1 MAETRDWASGLHSI
15 GEGSADQA
23 MAKYGYATP
32 ASIDAAIRALGSKV
46 PESRLTDGT
55 MLAVRKAGTSWPARP
70 TTRTDVM
77 VVWVGVEPAPP
88 VGGTGMVTSM
98 DIWWDL
104 TERSATVVQDEA
116 TGRLYWGV

>member
-1 MAETRDWASGLHSI
+1 MATDKTYPSGLRRVGGGTAESTHTEH
-15 GEGSADQA
+15 GT
-23 MAKYGYATP
+23 ATP
-32 ASIDAAIRALGSKV
+32 DSIQAALEALGGKV

-77 VVWVGVEPAPP
+77 VVWVGAEPAPP
-88 VGGTGMVTSM
+88 VGGTGMVEAV

-104 TERSATVVQDEA
+104 TARPAVVQDEA
-116 TGRLYWGV
+116 TGRLYWGT